1 MHFIFFPNIVKER
14 KGQKSAKIRPLF
26 IFLVFID
33 FFITPIPIY
42 FFPGLAPYWLCF
54 GIEIWQNRTYVLIV
68 RKNRD
73 ILLAFNHSS
82 LNAADK
88 YLKFVWILQ
97 KNNNTGVT
105 FVRYVLYIGTGV
117 FLACAWRQVLFFI
130 QACMNEI
137 CIGDLPNQ
145 HGRVTCTSF
154 CMCPSSPCP
163 VCLKLLSL
171 PPPPGFP
178 NFILCTNRAVWINW
192 IRTCIH
198 GSCGE
203 GIRDNVSTRSPSFFT
218 NLDRWNM
225 YYRICTPQ
233 MNDHHGTLGLF

>member
-1 MHFIFFPNIVKER
+1 MHFIFFTDIVKER
-14 KGQKSAKIRPLF
+14 KGQKSAKIRPPIILYRFLHHSDPNLF
-26 IFLVFID
+26 FSGSCAL
-33 FFITPIPIY
+33 
-42 FFPGLAPYWLCF
+42 LALLWHRNLTKPYILWLYA
-54 GIEIWQNRTYVLIV
+54 TT
-68 RKNRD
+68 D

-97 KNNNTGVT
+97 KNNTGVT
-105 FVRYVLYIGTGV
+105 FVRYVLYIGTGA
-117 FLACAWRQVLFFI
+117 FLACAWRQVLFFYS
-130 QACMNEI
+130 ACMNQI

-145 HGRVTCTSF
+145 HGRVTCTS
-154 CMCPSSPCP
+154 MCPSSPCP